1 MNPLLYHNR
10 KFDIRCF
17 TLIIKFSTKDT
28 GIKVLWV
35 KEGYIR
41 TSGYE
46 YDLKKFTN

>member
-17 TLIIKFSTKDT
+17 ALITKLSTKDT

-35 KEGYIR
+35 KEGYI
-41 TSGYE
+41 
-46 YDLKKFTN
+46 KFTN